1 MAKLEQG
8 KLCPLIGED
17 CRKLECSWY
26 TKISGVNPQNGEP
39 VEEWG
44 CAVAWIPFLQM
55 DNTKFVN
62 QQGAAVESFRNEML
76 NIMAPVVTLQ
86 PAKENKLIDVNET
99 NYSS

>member
-26 TKISGVNPQNGEP
+26 TKIAGVNPQTGDS

-55 DNTKFVN
+55 DNTKIVN
-62 QQGAAVESFRNEML
+62 QQGAAVESFRNEVL
-76 NIMAPVVTLQ
+76 NIMGPVATIK
-86 PAKENKLIDVNET
+86 PIDEPKLIDVNET
-99 NYSS
+99 DNNS

>member
-1 MAKLEQG
+1 MAKIEQG

-17 CRKLECSWY
+17 CRGLECSWY
-26 TKISGVNPQNGEP
+26 TKIAGTNPQTGEP

-44 CAVAWIPFLQM
+44 CAVAWIPFLQI
-55 DNTKFVN
+55 DNSKAIN

-76 NIMAPVVTLQ
+76 SMLAPVVTLK
-86 PAKENKLIDVNET
+86 PVKENKLIDVNET